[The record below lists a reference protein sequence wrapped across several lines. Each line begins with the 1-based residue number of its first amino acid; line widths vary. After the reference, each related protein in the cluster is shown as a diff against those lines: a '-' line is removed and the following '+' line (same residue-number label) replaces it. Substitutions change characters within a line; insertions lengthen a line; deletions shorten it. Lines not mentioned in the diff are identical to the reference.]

1 MAVSIREPLP
11 VFYERDADLGL
22 IRSRRVAVVGYG
34 SQGRAQ
40 ALNLRDSGVEVR
52 IGARPGKSV
61 EAARAD
67 GFAVASVA
75 EAAAWADAVA
85 LLTSDEAHRDLWRD
99 HVGPNLKPGAALVFA
114 HGLSIRFGLVDPGPE
129 HDVVL
134 VSPKT
139 IGPRLREIYERGG
152 GVFGLLAEHRDATG
166 RAFDLALSFGAAL
179 GCGRAGMLR
188 TTFAE
193 ECESDLLGEQV
204 VLCGGVMS
212 LIHAAFETLTEAGH
226 APEVAYLECLHELKL
241 VTDVIYARG
250 LAGAFEKI
258 SNTAE
263 YGAYLTGPRVIGEEA
278 RAAIRGV
285 MADVKDGSFVRRFMA
300 DYDAG
305 FADLKT
311 RRARLAEHP
320 IEAAGARLR
329 KLSPAS

>member
-1 MAVSIREPLP
+1 MTLP

-22 IRSRRVAVVGYG
+22 IRGRRVAVVGYG

-52 IGARPGKSV
+52 IGVRPGRSR

-67 GFAVASVA
+67 GFDAAPVA
-75 EAAAWADAVA
+75 EAAGWADVVA
-85 LLTSDEAHRDLWRD
+85 LLTSDEAHRDLWRED
-99 HVGPNLKPGAALVFA
+99 VAPNLKAGGCLVFA
-114 HGLSIRFGLVDPGPE
+114 HGLSIRFGLVEPGPE

-152 GVFGLLAEHRDATG
+152 GVFGLVAEHQDATG

-179 GCGRAGMLR
+179 GCGRAGMLK

-241 VTDVIYARG
+241 VTDVIYERG

-263 YGAYLTGPRVIGEEA
+263 YGAYLTGPAVIGTEA
-278 RAAIRGV
+278 REAVRAV
-285 MADVKDGSFVRRFMA
+285 MRDVRDGSFVRAFMA

-305 FADLKT
+305 FVDLKR
-311 RRARLAEHP
+311 RRAALAAHP
-320 IEAAGARLR
+320 VEAAGARLR
-329 KLSPAS
+329 ALSPLA

>member
-1 MAVSIREPLP
+1 MAVSLREPLP
-11 VFYERDADLGL
+11 VFYERDADPGL
-22 IRSRRVAVVGYG
+22 IRSKRVVVVGYG

-52 IGARPGKSV
+52 IGLRPGKSV
-61 EAARAD
+61 EAAEAD
-67 GFAVASVA
+67 GFAVAPVA
-75 EAAAWADAVA
+75 EAAAWADVVA

-99 HVGPNLKPGAALVFA
+99 QIGPNLRPGGCLVFA
-114 HGLSIRFGLVDPGPE
+114 HGLSIRFGLVEPGPE

-139 IGPRLREIYERGG
+139 IGPRLREIFERGG
-152 GVFGLLAEHRDATG
+152 GVFALLAEHRDATG

-179 GCGRAGMLR
+179 GCGRAGMLK

-278 RAAIRGV
+278 LAAIRGV
-285 MADVKDGSFVRRFMA
+285 MADVRDGSFVRRFMA

-305 FADLKT
+305 FADLKA
-311 RRARLAEHP
+311 RRARLGEHP

-329 KLSPAS
+329 GLTP